1 MARWV
6 SRVLAGVAAAAVA
19 VAAATVVEE
28 GWAAV
33 GVGGWAAGE
42 GWVGTAAV
50 MPSSIGSRTG
60 LLKCSTSCQ
69 G

>member
-6 SRVLAGVAAAAVA
+6 GRVLAGVAAAAAA
-19 VAAATVVEE
+19 VAAATVAEE
-28 GWAAV
+28 GWVAV

-42 GWVGTAAV
+42 GWVGTAAG

-60 LLKCSTSCQ
+60 LLKCSKSCR